1 MVAHG
6 NEGLATDP
14 RRGRSAVDV
23 LAGIPLFR
31 VLSQECVS
39 AAVRAGRFK
48 SYAAG
53 QIIFHQGDPGDHLY
67 VVIKGLVKVVF
78 TSERGDEIVLN
89 IRGPEEIFGELALL
103 DGSPRSASVVVLQPT
118 SVFVLSRRQ
127 LLELM
132 SSNPGLA
139 DGFLKLIG
147 KLVRKLTEQVGDL
160 TFLDLKG
167 RLAKLLLQLSVKDDD
182 GPGVV
187 LDVALTQ
194 SDLAEMIG
202 ASRPAVNRALQSF
215 VTRGLIEMHG
225 RTIVLRDLDNLRRRS
240 QVRTPTAGF
249 SLPAERA
256 EDH

>member
-1 MVAHG
+1 
-6 NEGLATDP
+6 
-14 RRGRSAVDV
+14 
-23 LAGIPLFR
+23 
-31 VLSQECVS
+31 
-39 AAVRAGRFK
+39 VRAGRFK